1 MKGACSM
8 CLNQESPWSFCAL
21 PAGVCL
27 EESKVWCLLPLQRN
41 SILQVPREHNIPWLS
56 HCSFFWLR
64 FCNCCREQVANYI
77 DRRDGSAVPKADPED
92 KCHAIWLFD
101 AVGAC
106 RRVGRIERISTCL
119 WKEPVSRISTWL
131 MVHRLEWRRCLRL
144 GSLPT
149 SIAKSAWARAAWK
162 HVQCT
167 LTWSDLIWP
176 SSQVMIGDSLDGVL
190 IPIPQYPLYS
200 VWVLNRFCCCF
211 ALLVC
216 ALVMLQMRQQLPGWV
231 VHTLAMSW
239 WKTTHLVKA
248 DKATSPLQEWLHGL
262 HFVFLTGWAV
272 DVDVIEKKI
281 QESDC
286 TCKCGSVSTTVAA
299 TGALLWLQD
308 YIASG
313 GRVRGIAML
322 WVTTSTLEI
331 IGAIVVLF
339 PVGNLSMHIEAVIN
353 PGNPTGTVLTRD
365 VIEAVVR
372 RVSTSFHHC
381 I

>member
-167 LTWSDLIWP
+167 LTWSDLMWP
-176 SSQVMIGDSLDGVL
+176 DLTFKPGHDWWLAWWSPHPNPSIPTLFCVGLKPVLLLFRPIG
-190 IPIPQYPLYS
+190 
-200 VWVLNRFCCCF
+200 
-211 ALLVC
+211 VC
-216 ALVMLQMRQQLPGWV
+216 ACDAANEAAITRLGGTYIGYELMEDYTSGKGRQSNISIAGMIAWPALCVSDRMGHRCWRDWEEDSGVRLHLQVWFCQHYSCSDWSSLVI
-231 VHTLAMSW
+231 A
-239 WKTTHLVKA
+239 
-248 DKATSPLQEWLHGL
+248 GL
-262 HFVFLTGWAV
+262 H
-272 DVDVIEKKI
+272 
-281 QESDC
+281 C
-286 TCKCGSVSTTVAA
+286 
-299 TGALLWLQD
+299 
-308 YIASG
+308 
-313 GRVRGIAML
+313 
-322 WVTTSTLEI
+322 
-331 IGAIVVLF
+331 
-339 PVGNLSMHIEAVIN
+339 
-353 PGNPTGTVLTRD
+353 
-365 VIEAVVR
+365 
-372 RVSTSFHHC
+372 
-381 I
+381 